1 MKVEKQMEIKDINGI
16 PCIILSDDILGFKI
30 DSHSTFNSDVGTKE
44 FTDIQNL
51 KEKND
56 RRNLLD
62 ELKKKFKEK

>member
-16 PCIILSDDILGFKI
+16 PCIILSEDILGVKN
-30 DSHSTFNSDVGTKE
+30 DSHTAFDSVLKTKE